1 MFGLIITSE
10 ASSEGQTLLIA
21 RPYGHLP
28 FYRVWRDWR
37 GPAIAAF

>member
-1 MFGLIITSE
+1 MFSIEIAVESD
-10 ASSEGQTLLIA
+10 SDGQVLLIA

-37 GPAIAAF
+37 GPVIATF